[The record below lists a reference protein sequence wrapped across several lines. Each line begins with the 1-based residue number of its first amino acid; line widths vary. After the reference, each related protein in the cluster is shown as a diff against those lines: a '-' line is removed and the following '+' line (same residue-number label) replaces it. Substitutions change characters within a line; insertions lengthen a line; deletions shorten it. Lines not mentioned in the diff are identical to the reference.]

1 MVQIILY
8 HFSLT
13 ISLKNSS
20 SITIFAST
28 LIQGLP
34 YHLGPLL
41 AEGPK
46 DGTKIDFIYIY
57 THTYIGDIKKIISF
71 TLFFHFQYAPK
82 N

>member
-28 LIQGLP
+28 LMEDLP

-41 AEGPK
+41 EEGPR
-46 DGTKIDFIYIY
+46 DGLKIDYIYIY
-57 THTYIGDIKKIISF
+57 IYFGDIKKFISF
-71 TLFFHFQYAPK
+71 TLFFHF
-82 N
+82 

>member
-28 LIQGLP
+28 LMQGLP

-46 DGTKIDFIYIY
+46 DGTIIDYIYIY
-57 THTYIGDIKKIISF
+57 IHTHTYIGDIKKIISF
-71 TLFFHFQYAPK
+71 TLFFHF
-82 N
+82 

>member
-20 SITIFAST
+20 GITIFAST
-28 LIQGLP
+28 LMQGLP

-46 DGTKIDFIYIY
+46 DGTKIDYIYVSIYIYIYIYIY
-57 THTYIGDIKKIISF
+57 THTHILEI
-71 TLFFHFQYAPK
+71 
-82 N
+82 

>member
-8 HFSLT
+8 HFLLT

-28 LIQGLP
+28 LMEGLS

-41 AEGPK
+41 EEGPK
-46 DGTKIDFIYIY
+46 DRAKIDYIYIY
-57 THTYIGDIKKIISF
+57 IYIFVGDIKNFISF
-71 TLFFHFQYAPK
+71 TLFFHF
-82 N
+82 